1 MLPDAFDEL
10 RIGLEGLIPMENFIT
25 WSAEAPVGG
34 MHIENWERRA
44 FAREIWEEA
53 INSLEPDLLLIS
65 SLFEGAE
72 DDAVSSIPVGR
83 DYLVATICYDLI
95 PLIYR
100 EHYLLHPGMEDY
112 FHRQIEQLRRSDFL
126 LAISQSA
133 ADEAVQ
139 LLRYT
144 LERVSNMG
152 ADRKGGV

>member
-1 MLPDAFDEL
+1 M
-10 RIGLEGLIPMENFIT
+10 RISD
-25 WSAEAPVGG
+25 WSSDVCSSDL
-34 MHIENWERRA
+34 
-44 FAREIWEEA
+44 
-53 INSLEPDLLLIS
+53 NSLEPDLLLIS

-100 EHYLLHPGMEDY
+100 EHYLLHPGMEAY
-112 FHRQIEQLRRSDFL
+112 YRRQIEQLRRSDFL

-139 LLRYT
+139 LLRYP
-144 LERVSNMG
+144 LERVSHKIG
-152 ADRKGGV
+152 RATCGQECVRTC